1 MKNIYI
7 KSISH
12 YIPAKKVTNDE
23 LISAY
28 SLKIK
33 ASWISQRLGISA
45 RAWAEDSETTSDLA
59 VKSLQKLQ
67 NSTEAPL
74 FLSTISPDYLT
85 PSTSAEIKRKMNWDQ
100 GEIAIDI
107 ANACAGHIF
116 AIDLASRYLQTS
128 EKNIAYACAAE
139 TRSRFLNKQD
149 RRTVF
154 IFADAASSLK
164 LTTDEKDTIA
174 KINWIKTF
182 TKFSPEHEIL
192 IPAGGA
198 KTPLTPEGLS
208 THQNTITMC
217 NGPQIEDTIFETLLK
232 LVQDNLTN
240 NQETLEHYDWMFFHQ
255 GNTQLI
261 HKVCEKLNFPTTKTH
276 TTFEKFGNSSSASL
290 IVTLSDAYEQ
300 GLLKKGQKILLV
312 AMGAGY
318 HAGISSLSWNM

>member
-7 KSISH
+7 QSISH
-12 YIPAKKVTNDE
+12 YIPTNRVTNQD
-23 LISAY
+23 LISKY

-33 ASWISQRLGISA
+33 ASWIEQRLGIST
-45 RAWAEDSETTSDLA
+45 RAWADDSETTSDLA
-59 VKSLQKLQ
+59 AKSLQIMKAPK
-67 NSTEAPL
+67 EAPL

-85 PSTSAEIKRKMNWDQ
+85 PSTSAEIKRKMNWNQ
-100 GEIAIDI
+100 GEIAVDL

-116 AIDLASRYLQTS
+116 AMDLASRYLQTS
-128 EKNIAYACAAE
+128 DTTTAYACAAE

-164 LTTDEKDTIA
+164 MTTDEEKSLA

-198 KTPLTPEGLS
+198 KTPLTLEGLS
-208 THQNTITMC
+208 SHQNTITMC

-232 LVQDNLTN
+232 LVQDNLAT
-240 NQETLEHYDWMFFHQ
+240 NQESLESYDWMIFHQ

-261 HKVCEKLNFPTTKTH
+261 HKVCEKLNFPTSKTH

-318 HAGISSLSWNM
+318 HAGICSLSWNM

>member
-12 YIPAKKVTNDE
+12 YIPTRKVTNEE
-23 LISAY
+23 LITKH

-33 ASWISQRLGISA
+33 ASWIEQRLGIST
-45 RAWAEDSETTSDLA
+45 RAWAEGSETTSDLA
-59 VKSLQKLQ
+59 IKSLQNLKE
-67 NSTEAPL
+67 SPEAPL

-85 PSTSAEIKRKMNWDQ
+85 PSTSAEIKRKMNWNKGD
-100 GEIAIDI
+100 IAIDL

-116 AIDLASRYLQTS
+116 AMDLASRYLQTS
-128 EKNIAYACAAE
+128 DNNIAYACAAE

-154 IFADAASSLK
+154 IFADAASSLQ
-164 LTTDEKDTIA
+164 LTTEQKDSLG

-198 KTPLTPEGLS
+198 KTPLTNEGLDS
-208 THQNTITMC
+208 QQNTITMC

-232 LVQDNLTN
+232 LVQDNLSAH
-240 NQETLEHYDWMFFHQ
+240 QENLSQYDWMIFHQ

-261 HKVCEKLNFPTTKTH
+261 HKVCEKLNFPITKTH

-290 IVTLSDAYEQ
+290 VVTLSDAHEQ
-300 GLLKKGQKILLV
+300 GLLKKNQKILLV

-318 HAGISSLSWNM
+318 HAGICSLSWNM

>member
-12 YIPAKKVTNDE
+12 YIPSKKVTNDE
-23 LISAY
+23 LISNY

-33 ASWISQRLGISA
+33 SSWIEQRLGIST
-45 RAWAEDSETTSDLA
+45 RAWAEDNETTSDLA
-59 VKSLQKLQ
+59 TKSLQKIT
-67 NSTEAPL
+67 NAEEAPL

-85 PSTSAEIKRKMNWDQ
+85 PSTSAEIKRKMNWTEGD
-100 GEIAIDI
+100 IAIDL

-116 AIDLASRYLQTS
+116 AMDLASRYLQTS
-128 EKNIAYACAAE
+128 DKKIAYACAAE

-154 IFADAASSLK
+154 IFADAASSLL
-164 LTTDEKDTIA
+164 LTTEEKDSLA
-174 KINWIKTF
+174 KINWLKTF

-198 KTPLTPEGLS
+198 KTPLTVEGLN

-217 NGPQIEDTIFETLLK
+217 NGPQIEDTIFETLIK
-232 LVQDNLTN
+232 LVQDNLKSN
-240 NQETLEHYDWMFFHQ
+240 NESLHEYDWMFFHQ

-261 HKVCEKLNFPTTKTH
+261 HKVCEKLNFPITKTH

-300 GLLKKGQKILLV
+300 GLIKKGQKILLV

-318 HAGISSLSWNM
+318 HAGVGSLSWNM